1 MTQEEVLQKIR
12 EREAQKIITGHR
24 SREIGA
30 KNGIIYVLLAFFACV
45 IGLHNFYA
53 GYYKKGI
60 VQLVLTL
67 ISPFMLF
74 IPLLIVAVW
83 GMGEMLFVG
92 KSANGVPF
100 SGNIWV
106 IWILRIMGIVLL
118 IYQLMATELI
128 L

>member
-1 MTQEEVLQKIR
+1 MTQEEVLQKIS
-12 EREAQKIITGHR
+12 EHEAMKIVHGHR

-30 KNGIIYVLLAFFACV
+30 KSGIIYVILAFFACV

-60 VQLVLTL
+60 AQLVLTL
-67 ISPFMLF
+67 ISPFTMF
-74 IPLLIVAVW
+74 VPLLIVALW
-83 GMGEMLFVG
+83 GLGEMLFVN
-92 KSANGVPF
+92 KSARGVPF

-106 IWILRIMGIVLL
+106 IWGLRIMGIGLL
-118 IYQLMATELI
+118 IYQLMTAELI

>member
-12 EREAQKIITGHR
+12 EREAQKIIIGHR
-24 SREIGA
+24 SKEIGA
-30 KNGIIYVLLAFFACV
+30 KSGIIYVLLAFFTCV

-67 ISPFMLF
+67 MSPFMMF
-74 IPLLIVAVW
+74 VPLLFVAVW
-83 GMGEMLFVG
+83 GMLEMLFVN
-92 KSANGVPF
+92 KSAKGVPF
-100 SGNIWV
+100 DGNIWV
-106 IWILRIMGIVLL
+106 IWSLRILGIILL
-118 IYQLMATELI
+118 GYQFVTAELI